1 MPSTRLLPA
10 STITSRRTPETQ
22 VKAQLIWLRYHS
34 KVIQCCKKP
43 MEGSGQQL
51 NSTQNG
57 KPPKCGNFWWKSKD
71 HEKLM
76 ESSYFACFTVIKFNG
91 QEDTGKKKNHYISP
105 IKVDRKC
112 INSKMEINNDNCWR
126 ISNHEIIKFHS
137 TQWTMDTTRCWN
149 CKFWQTYWQVYSL

>member
-51 NSTQNG
+51 NSTQMANLLSVG
-57 KPPKCGNFWWKSKD
+57 ISD
-71 HEKLM
+71 
-76 ESSYFACFTVIKFNG
+76 ESQSIC
-91 QEDTGKKKNHYISP
+91 P
-105 IKVDRKC
+105 
-112 INSKMEINNDNCWR
+112 NSKR
-126 ISNHEIIKFHS
+126 S
-137 TQWTMDTTRCWN
+137 
-149 CKFWQTYWQVYSL
+149 